1 MACDL
6 TLQISNYNVETNK
19 KEVIPVPLGQ
29 IGEDQNISIDY
40 IADVISKL
48 DKETRSTLA
57 AQLRAAKVQNITNK
71 TVENHQIISNISLND
86 LVKQYP
92 DLSKYNIPQDLQYKF
107 TLLKCYRAE
116 FSGTTYKGRTV
127 DSKGNEIFII
137 NNIWD
142 AEKLFKHLSVKLNL
156 NKFIQGDNL
165 DESLKEYAEDL
176 DVISKR
182 YKKNIQKLIED
193 FLINKNAYNT
203 FKQGNK
209 LYNPRRIINKVLS
222 QITGELYDEGDKSDL
237 QLELESIKEQTG
249 SKNEWKFEKRKLYD
263 VLTTFFEDFQNSYTF
278 DQFKELDTN
287 TLNEILT
294 NLFADDVKLIKTTVK
309 TSTQGQKIVKDAPK
323 EKKRI
328 NVRVAD
334 VQKLYEDTLLA
345 AKPDLPKKFQNAA
358 KQLKQ
363 GFIDALKPLQLTTTD
378 ENGITHDL
386 FLEMDEKFNVKVY
399 YEIEQEPVIKEKNAY
414 ITLNLN
420 NWSSIGEVY
429 DFSYADQP
437 LFSPTEQY
445 KGFYIYE
452 YHKNGKTHYAISRSV
467 ISPKSYMKTFSSL
480 EAAKQNIDTNTDT
493 LQECG
498 LWSIKQHVGRP
509 RASEIEMKYIR
520 EGSIITTLDI
530 QLPRIEF
537 KNFPDPVKELFKGTI
552 TNFHNKLDFV
562 ENIKSLDT
570 PEKAS
575 AFIYLMHKQLKNKQ
589 DFIEFLKDNAEL
601 VQSTIKDI
609 NKRETIS
616 YLVEKIETFGKSP
629 SKYYLR
635 LLQNNGTNIDIN
647 GKFNDITVQDFI
659 DQNLN
664 NVIEYFNKQFG
675 IGINS
680 VTRSELEQLS
690 IDNNLG
696 LENKLD
702 IVKAFVYNGQI
713 YINTSNANAEDL
725 FHELSHILLGVVKA
739 KDLDMY
745 NELVS
750 AYKTKSNYKYLFNT
764 HRKTY
769 RHYSEQDVIEET
781 IADMIAAEMFKQK
794 QLGTSD
800 FKGNDILALFESILK
815 KSERFTQSMNDNGLG
830 FSKYI
835 NQLLDENGNEMQR
848 NMRITNLVRDYIS
861 EGKIQ
866 EKC

>member
-71 TVENHQIISNISLND
+71 TVKDHQIISNISLND

-334 VQKLYEDTLLA
+334 IQKLYEDTLLA

-530 QLPRIEF
+530 QLPRVEF

>member
-71 TVENHQIISNISLND
+71 TVEDHQIISNISLND

-127 DSKGNEIFII
+127 DSKGNEIFIV

-165 DESLKEYAEDL
+165 DESLKGYAEDL
-176 DVISKR
+176 DVVSKR

-263 VLTTFFEDFQNSYTF
+263 VLTTFFEDFQNGYTF

-334 VQKLYEDTLLA
+334 VQKMYEDTLLA
-345 AKPDLPKKFQNAA
+345 AKPDLPKRFQDAA

-378 ENGITHDL
+378 ENGTAHDL
-386 FLEMDEKFNVKVY
+386 FLEMDENFKVKVY

-452 YHKNGKTHYAISRSV
+452 YRKNGKTHYAISRSI

-480 EAAKQNIDTNTDT
+480 EAAKQNIDTNKDT

-552 TNFHNKLDFV
+552 TNFHSKLDFI

-575 AFIYLMHKQLKNKQ
+575 AFIYLTHKQLKNKQ

-616 YLVEKIETFGKSP
+616 YLVEKIETFGKTP

-690 IDNNLG
+690 IDDNLG

-702 IVKAFVYNGQI
+702 VVKAFVYNGQI

>member
-71 TVENHQIISNISLND
+71 TVEDHQIISNISLND

-176 DVISKR
+176 NIISKR

-203 FKQGNK
+203 FKQENK
-209 LYNPRRIINKVLS
+209 LFNPRRIINKVLS

-263 VLTTFFEDFQNSYTF
+263 VLTTFFEDFQNGYTF

-309 TSTQGQKIVKDAPK
+309 TATQGQKIVKEAPK

-334 VQKLYEDTLLA
+334 VQKMYEDTLLA
-345 AKPDLPKKFQNAA
+345 ARPDLPKKFQNAA

-452 YHKNGKTHYAISRSV
+452 YHKNGKTHYAISRSI

-552 TNFHNKLDFV
+552 TNFHSKLNFI

-616 YLVEKIETFGKSP
+616 YLVEKIETFGKTP

-702 IVKAFVYNGQI
+702 VVKAFVYNGQI

>member
-71 TVENHQIISNISLND
+71 TVEDHQIISNISLND

-309 TSTQGQKIVKDAPK
+309 TATQGQKIIKDAPK

-334 VQKLYEDTLLA
+334 VQKMYEDTLLA

-437 LFSPTEQY
+437 IFSPTEQY

-616 YLVEKIETFGKSP
+616 YLVEKIETFGKTP

-713 YINTSNANAEDL
+713 YINTSNANTEDL

>member
-29 IGEDQNISIDY
+29 IGEDQNISIGY

-71 TVENHQIISNISLND
+71 TVEDHQIISNISLND

-334 VQKLYEDTLLA
+334 VQKMYEDTLLA

-509 RASEIEMKYIR
+509 RASEIYQRRVYYHYIR
-520 EGSIITTLDI
+520 HSTS
-530 QLPRIEF
+530 
-537 KNFPDPVKELFKGTI
+537 KN
-552 TNFHNKLDFV
+552 
-562 ENIKSLDT
+562 
-570 PEKAS
+570 
-575 AFIYLMHKQLKNKQ
+575 
-589 DFIEFLKDNAEL
+589 
-601 VQSTIKDI
+601 
-609 NKRETIS
+609 
-616 YLVEKIETFGKSP
+616 
-629 SKYYLR
+629 
-635 LLQNNGTNIDIN
+635 
-647 GKFNDITVQDFI
+647 
-659 DQNLN
+659 
-664 NVIEYFNKQFG
+664 
-675 IGINS
+675 
-680 VTRSELEQLS
+680 
-690 IDNNLG
+690 
-696 LENKLD
+696 
-702 IVKAFVYNGQI
+702 
-713 YINTSNANAEDL
+713 
-725 FHELSHILLGVVKA
+725 
-739 KDLDMY
+739 
-745 NELVS
+745 
-750 AYKTKSNYKYLFNT
+750 
-764 HRKTY
+764 
-769 RHYSEQDVIEET
+769 
-781 IADMIAAEMFKQK
+781 
-794 QLGTSD
+794 
-800 FKGNDILALFESILK
+800 
-815 KSERFTQSMNDNGLG
+815 
-830 FSKYI
+830 
-835 NQLLDENGNEMQR
+835 
-848 NMRITNLVRDYIS
+848 
-861 EGKIQ
+861 
-866 EKC
+866 

>member
-19 KEVIPVPLGQ
+19 KEVIPVSLGQ

-57 AQLRAAKVQNITNK
+57 AQLRAAKVQNINNK
-71 TVENHQIISNISLND
+71 TVEDHQIISNISLND

-156 NKFIQGDNL
+156 SKFIQGDNL

-176 DVISKR
+176 DIVSKR

-309 TSTQGQKIVKDAPK
+309 TATQGQKIVKEAPK

-334 VQKLYEDTLLA
+334 VQKMYEDTLLA
-345 AKPDLPKKFQNAA
+345 ARPDLPKKFQNAA

-378 ENGITHDL
+378 ENGITHEL
-386 FLEMDEKFNVKVY
+386 FLEMDEKFNVRVY

-452 YHKNGKTHYAISRSV
+452 YHKNGKTHYAISRSI
-467 ISPKSYMKTFSSL
+467 ISPKSYLKTFSSL

-552 TNFHNKLDFV
+552 TNFHSKLDFI

-616 YLVEKIETFGKSP
+616 YLVEKIETFGKTP

-702 IVKAFVYNGQI
+702 VVKAFVYNGQI

-781 IADMIAAEMFKQK
+781 IADIIAAEMFKQK

-800 FKGNDILALFESILK
+800 FKGNDILVLFESILK

>member
-19 KEVIPVPLGQ
+19 KEVIPVSLGQ

-57 AQLRAAKVQNITNK
+57 AQLRAAKVQNINNK
-71 TVENHQIISNISLND
+71 TVEDHQIISNISLND

-182 YKKNIQKLIED
+182 YKKNVQKLIED

-263 VLTTFFEDFQNSYTF
+263 VLTTFFEDFQNGYTF

-334 VQKLYEDTLLA
+334 VQKMYEDTLLA
-345 AKPDLPKKFQNAA
+345 AKPDLPKRFQDAA

-378 ENGITHDL
+378 ENGTAHDL
-386 FLEMDEKFNVKVY
+386 FLEMDENFNVKVY

-452 YHKNGKTHYAISRSV
+452 YHKNGKTHYAISRSI

-480 EAAKQNIDTNTDT
+480 EAAKQNIDTNKDT

-537 KNFPDPVKELFKGTI
+537 KNFPDPVKELFKGAI
-552 TNFHNKLDFV
+552 TNFHNKLDFI

-616 YLVEKIETFGKSP
+616 YLVEKIETFGKTP

-690 IDNNLG
+690 TDNNLG

-702 IVKAFVYNGQI
+702 VVKAFVYNGQI

-848 NMRITNLVRDYIS
+848 NMRITNLVKDYIS

>member
-71 TVENHQIISNISLND
+71 TVEDHQIISNISLND

-176 DVISKR
+176 NIISKR

-334 VQKLYEDTLLA
+334 VQKMYEDTLLA

-378 ENGITHDL
+378 ENGVTHDL

-552 TNFHNKLDFV
+552 TNFHSKLNFI

-616 YLVEKIETFGKSP
+616 YLVEKIETFGKTP

-702 IVKAFVYNGQI
+702 VVKAFVYNGQI

>member
-71 TVENHQIISNISLND
+71 TVEDHQIISNISLND

-176 DVISKR
+176 NIISKR

-203 FKQGNK
+203 FKQENK
-209 LYNPRRIINKVLS
+209 LFNPRRIINKVLS

-334 VQKLYEDTLLA
+334 VQKMYEDTLLA

-378 ENGITHDL
+378 ENGVTHDL

-399 YEIEQEPVIKEKNAY
+399 YEIEQEPVVKEKNAY

-452 YHKNGKTHYAISRSV
+452 YHKNGKTHYAISRSI

-552 TNFHNKLDFV
+552 TNFHSKLNFI

-575 AFIYLMHKQLKNKQ
+575 AFIYLIHKQLKNKQ

-616 YLVEKIETFGKSP
+616 YLVEKIETFGKTP

-702 IVKAFVYNGQI
+702 VVKAFVYNGQI

-835 NQLLDENGNEMQR
+835 NQLLDENGSEMQR

>member
-71 TVENHQIISNISLND
+71 TVKDHQIISNISLND

-309 TSTQGQKIVKDAPK
+309 TATQGQKIIKDAPK

-334 VQKLYEDTLLA
+334 VQKMYEDTLLA

-452 YHKNGKTHYAISRSV
+452 YHKNGKTHYAISRSI

-552 TNFHNKLDFV
+552 TNFHSKLDFI

-647 GKFNDITVQDFI
+647 GKFNDITVQDFV

-664 NVIEYFNKQFG
+664 NIIEYFNKQFG

-702 IVKAFVYNGQI
+702 VVKAFVYNGEI

-745 NELVS
+745 NELLS
-750 AYKTKSNYKYLFNT
+750 TYKTKSNYKYLFNT

>member
-71 TVENHQIISNISLND
+71 TVEDHQIISNISLND

-237 QLELESIKEQTG
+237 QLELESIKEQTS

-334 VQKLYEDTLLA
+334 IQKLYEDTLLA

-363 GFIDALKPLQLTTTD
+363 GFIDALKPLQLTTID

-399 YEIEQEPVIKEKNAY
+399 YEIEQEPVIKERNAY

-537 KNFPDPVKELFKGTI
+537 KNFPDPVKELFKGTT
-552 TNFHNKLDFV
+552 TNFHSKLDFI

-664 NVIEYFNKQFG
+664 NVVEYFNKQFD

-680 VTRSELEQLS
+680 ITRSELEQLS

-702 IVKAFVYNGQI
+702 VVKAFVYNGQI

>member
-29 IGEDQNISIDY
+29 IGEDQNISIGY

-71 TVENHQIISNISLND
+71 TVEDHQIISNISLND

-127 DSKGNEIFII
+127 DSKGNEIFIV

-334 VQKLYEDTLLA
+334 VQKMYEDTLLA

-552 TNFHNKLDFV
+552 TNFHSKLDFI

>member
-19 KEVIPVPLGQ
+19 KETIPVPLGQ
-29 IGEDQNISIDY
+29 VEENQNISIDY
-40 IADVISKL
+40 IADVIAKL

-57 AQLRAAKVQNITNK
+57 AQLRAAKVQNISNK
-71 TVENHQIISNISLND
+71 TVEDHQIISNISLND

-92 DLSKYNIPQDLQYKF
+92 DLSKYDIPKDLQYKF

-127 DSKGNEIFII
+127 DSKGNEIFIV

-156 NKFIQGDNL
+156 NKFIQGNNL
-165 DESLKEYAEDL
+165 DESLKDYEEDL
-176 DVISKR
+176 DIIARR

-237 QLELESIKEQTG
+237 QLELESIKESTG

-263 VLTTFFEDFQNSYTF
+263 VLTTFFDDFQNNYTF

-294 NLFADDVKLIKTTVK
+294 SLFADDVKLIKTTVK
-309 TSTQGQKIVKDAPK
+309 TSTQGQKIVKEAPK

-334 VQKLYEDTLLA
+334 VQKMYEDTLLA
-345 AKPDLPKKFQNAA
+345 AKPDLPKRFQDAA

-363 GFIDALKPLQLTTTD
+363 GFINALKPLQLTTTD
-378 ENGITHDL
+378 ENGINHDL
-386 FLEMDEKFNVKVY
+386 FLEMDENFKVKVY
-399 YEIEQEPVIKEKNAY
+399 YEVEQEPIVKEKSAY

-420 NWSSIGEVY
+420 NWSSIGEIY

-452 YHKNGKTHYAISRSV
+452 YHKNGKTHYAISRSI

-480 EAAKQNIDTNTDT
+480 EAAKQNIDTNKDT

-498 LWSIKQHVGRP
+498 LWSIKQQISRP

-530 QLPRIEF
+530 QLPRFEF
-537 KNFPDPVKELFKGTI
+537 KNFSDTVKELFKGTI
-552 TNFHNKLDFV
+552 TNFYNKLEFV

-575 AFIYLMHKQLKNKQ
+575 AFIYLVHKQLKHKQ
-589 DFIEFLKDNAEL
+589 DFMEFLKDNSEL
-601 VQSTIKDI
+601 SQSIIKDI
-609 NKRETIS
+609 NSRKTIS
-616 YLVEKIETFGKSP
+616 YLVEKVETFGKSP
-629 SKYYLR
+629 NKYYLR
-635 LLQNNGTNIDIN
+635 LLQNNGTNIDID

-664 NVIEYFNKQFG
+664 NVIEYFNNQFG
-675 IGINS
+675 IGITS
-680 VTRSELEQLS
+680 VTRSELEQFS
-690 IDNNLG
+690 RDNDLD

-713 YINTSNANAEDL
+713 YINTSNANVEDL

-739 KDLDMY
+739 KDLNMY
-745 NELVS
+745 NELIDS
-750 AYKTKSNYKYLFNT
+750 YKTKNGYKYLFNT

-769 RHYSEQDVIEET
+769 KHYSEQDVIEET
-781 IADMIAAEMFKQK
+781 VADMIASEMFKLK

-800 FKGNDILALFESILK
+800 FKGNEILELFENILK
-815 KSERFTQSMNDNGLG
+815 KSERFTQAMNDNGLG

-848 NMRITNLVRDYIS
+848 NMKISNLVRDYIS

>member
-71 TVENHQIISNISLND
+71 TVEDHQIISNISLND

-222 QITGELYDEGDKSDL
+222 QITGELYDEGDKSDI

-334 VQKLYEDTLLA
+334 IQKLYEDTLLA

-552 TNFHNKLDFV
+552 TNFHSKLDFI

-702 IVKAFVYNGQI
+702 VVKAFVYNGQI

>member
-1 MACDL
+1 
-6 TLQISNYNVETNK
+6 
-19 KEVIPVPLGQ
+19 
-29 IGEDQNISIDY
+29 
-40 IADVISKL
+40 
-48 DKETRSTLA
+48 
-57 AQLRAAKVQNITNK
+57 
-71 TVENHQIISNISLND
+71 
-86 LVKQYP
+86 
-92 DLSKYNIPQDLQYKF
+92 
-107 TLLKCYRAE
+107 
-116 FSGTTYKGRTV
+116 
-127 DSKGNEIFII
+127 
-137 NNIWD
+137 
-142 AEKLFKHLSVKLNL
+142 
-156 NKFIQGDNL
+156 
-165 DESLKEYAEDL
+165 
-176 DVISKR
+176 
-182 YKKNIQKLIED
+182 
-193 FLINKNAYNT
+193 
-203 FKQGNK
+203 
-209 LYNPRRIINKVLS
+209 
-222 QITGELYDEGDKSDL
+222 
-237 QLELESIKEQTG
+237 
-249 SKNEWKFEKRKLYD
+249 
-263 VLTTFFEDFQNSYTF
+263 
-278 DQFKELDTN
+278 
-287 TLNEILT
+287 
-294 NLFADDVKLIKTTVK
+294 
-309 TSTQGQKIVKDAPK
+309 
-323 EKKRI
+323 
-328 NVRVAD
+328 
-334 VQKLYEDTLLA
+334 
-345 AKPDLPKKFQNAA
+345 
-358 KQLKQ
+358 
-363 GFIDALKPLQLTTTD
+363 
-378 ENGITHDL
+378 
-386 FLEMDEKFNVKVY
+386 
-399 YEIEQEPVIKEKNAY
+399 
-414 ITLNLN
+414 
-420 NWSSIGEVY
+420 
-429 DFSYADQP
+429 
-437 LFSPTEQY
+437 
-445 KGFYIYE
+445 
-452 YHKNGKTHYAISRSV
+452 
-467 ISPKSYMKTFSSL
+467 MKTFSSL

-552 TNFHNKLDFV
+552 TNFHNKLGFV

-616 YLVEKIETFGKSP
+616 YLVEKIEIFEKTP

-664 NVIEYFNKQFG
+664 NVVEYFNKQFG

-680 VTRSELEQLS
+680 ITRSELEQLS

-702 IVKAFVYNGQI
+702 VVKAFVYNGQI
-713 YINTSNANAEDL
+713 YINTSNANTEDL

>member
-71 TVENHQIISNISLND
+71 TVKDHQIISNISLND

-334 VQKLYEDTLLA
+334 VQKMYEDTLLA

-616 YLVEKIETFGKSP
+616 YLVEKIETFGKTP

>member
-71 TVENHQIISNISLND
+71 TVEDHQIISNISIND

-156 NKFIQGDNL
+156 SKFIQGDNL
-165 DESLKEYAEDL
+165 DESLKEYTENL

-263 VLTTFFEDFQNSYTF
+263 VLTTFFEDFQNGYTF

-334 VQKLYEDTLLA
+334 IQKMYEDTLLA

-363 GFIDALKPLQLTTTD
+363 GFIEALKPLQLTTTD

-552 TNFHNKLDFV
+552 TNFHNKLDFI

>member
-71 TVENHQIISNISLND
+71 TVEEHQIISNISLND

-92 DLSKYNIPQDLQYKF
+92 DLSKYDIPQDLQYKF

-156 NKFIQGDNL
+156 SKFIQGDNL

-263 VLTTFFEDFQNSYTF
+263 VLTTFFEDFQNGYTF

-309 TSTQGQKIVKDAPK
+309 TATQGQKIVKEAPK

-334 VQKLYEDTLLA
+334 VQKMYEDTLLA
-345 AKPDLPKKFQNAA
+345 ARPDLPKKFQNAA

-452 YHKNGKTHYAISRSV
+452 YHKNGKTHYAISRSI

-552 TNFHNKLDFV
+552 TNFHNKLDFI

-616 YLVEKIETFGKSP
+616 YLVEKIETFGKTP

-664 NVIEYFNKQFG
+664 NVVEYFNKQFG

-702 IVKAFVYNGQI
+702 VVKAFVYNGQI

-739 KDLDMY
+739 KDIDMY

>member
-71 TVENHQIISNISLND
+71 TVEDHQIISNISLND

-309 TSTQGQKIVKDAPK
+309 TATQGQKIIKEAPK

-334 VQKLYEDTLLA
+334 VQKMYEDTLLA

-386 FLEMDEKFNVKVY
+386 FIEMDEKFNVKVY
-399 YEIEQEPVIKEKNAY
+399 YEIEQEPVIKERNAY

-664 NVIEYFNKQFG
+664 NVVEYFNKQFG

-680 VTRSELEQLS
+680 ITRSELEQLS

-702 IVKAFVYNGQI
+702 VVKAFVYNGQI
-713 YINTSNANAEDL
+713 YINTSNANTEDL

-739 KDLDMY
+739 KDIDMY

-750 AYKTKSNYKYLFNT
+750 TYKTKSNYKYLFNT

>member
-71 TVENHQIISNISLND
+71 TVEDHQIISNISIND

-156 NKFIQGDNL
+156 SKFIQGDNL
-165 DESLKEYAEDL
+165 DESLKEYTEDL

-182 YKKNIQKLIED
+182 YKKNVQKLIED

-263 VLTTFFEDFQNSYTF
+263 VLTTFFEDFQNGYTF

-334 VQKLYEDTLLA
+334 VQKMYEDTLLA

-414 ITLNLN
+414 IILNLN

-452 YHKNGKTHYAISRSV
+452 YHKNGKTHYAISRSI

-480 EAAKQNIDTNTDT
+480 EVAKQNIDTNTDT

-537 KNFPDPVKELFKGTI
+537 KNFPDPVKELFKGTV
-552 TNFHNKLDFV
+552 TNFHNKLDFIK
-562 ENIKSLDT
+562 NIKSLDT

-589 DFIEFLKDNAEL
+589 DFIEFLKDNDEL
-601 VQSTIKDI
+601 VQSTIEDI

-616 YLVEKIETFGKSP
+616 YLVEKIETFGKTP

-664 NVIEYFNKQFG
+664 SVIEYFNKQFG

-702 IVKAFVYNGQI
+702 VVKAFVYNGQI

-745 NELVS
+745 NELVA

-781 IADMIAAEMFKQK
+781 IADMIASEMFKQK

-800 FKGNDILALFESILK
+800 FKGNDILELFESILK

-861 EGKIQ
+861 KGKIQ

>member
-71 TVENHQIISNISLND
+71 TVEDHQIISNISLND

-176 DVISKR
+176 NIISKR

-203 FKQGNK
+203 FKQENK
-209 LYNPRRIINKVLS
+209 LFNPRRIINKVLS

-263 VLTTFFEDFQNSYTF
+263 VLTTFFEDFQNGYTF

-309 TSTQGQKIVKDAPK
+309 TATQGQKIVKEAPK

-334 VQKLYEDTLLA
+334 VQKMYEDTLLA
-345 AKPDLPKKFQNAA
+345 ARPDLPKKFQNAA

-452 YHKNGKTHYAISRSV
+452 YHKNGKTHYAISRSI

-552 TNFHNKLDFV
+552 TNFHNKLDFI

-616 YLVEKIETFGKSP
+616 YLVEKIETFGKTP

-664 NVIEYFNKQFG
+664 NVVEYFNKQFG

-702 IVKAFVYNGQI
+702 VVKAFVYNGQI

-739 KDLDMY
+739 KDIDMY